1 MVTGIY
7 CLFLD
12 VCKDEQMKK
21 ECFRNKYFWM
31 AVILVVTAL
40 AAYFTGLFVDVTRDG
55 SKYAAVAKEV
65 FTSGDFIHLKVHGE
79 AYEQKPPMLFWLSA
93 VSYYIFG
100 VSNFAFKLPLLLL
113 GGLGIY
119 SIYRLGK
126 SMYSRETGALA
137 ALLLGT
143 SQVYF
148 LFYMDIHTD
157 TVLQP
162 FVTFS
167 LWQLYEFI
175 KTRKNIRFVLGF
187 TGVGLAMLSKGPVG
201 AVVPAFA
208 VLGHLVFS
216 RQYRRLFDIRWYL
229 GAVITGVVII
239 PALAGLYNQFGWEG
253 IRFYF
258 WSNNVDRMTTKG
270 GPGNVDYFFYIHNL
284 LYLYIPWML
293 LLFSSVYFEF
303 RGLIKRRFRSRE
315 YFLFSGI
322 WFFFLVLSLSPSKL
336 PNYMFILIPLFS
348 LLTAKYVAIALTG
361 RKQRLLSL
369 FTGIQQV
376 VSVLVF
382 IVLAVLT
389 MYLFP
394 LAHFWQWILL
404 AFFTGI
410 FIYAM
415 FKIHPAFVRLL
426 YPSLAV
432 ITALNFFLNQHAAP
446 QIFSDQASVKAAAYF
461 NENAGPDDR
470 IYNYNY
476 DSYEL
481 LFYAKDPVTWVY
493 NDVRVIELLNQPGS
507 WIFTEEKVVK
517 RLEGAFPPPEVI
529 PLSHV
534 WINKLR
540 LSYLN
545 PATRQQSRDTLYL
558 MRSTAR

>member
-1 MVTGIY
+1 
-7 CLFLD
+7 
-12 VCKDEQMKK
+12 MKK
-21 ECFRNKYFWM
+21 AYFQDKYFWI
-31 AVILVVTAL
+31 AVILTVTAL
-40 AAYFTGLFVDVTRDG
+40 AAYFAGLFVDVTRDG

-65 FTSGDFIHLKVHGE
+65 FASGDFIHLKVHGE

-113 GGLGIY
+113 GVLGVY
-119 SIYRLGK
+119 SIYRLGR
-126 SMYSRETGALA
+126 SLYSREAGLLA

-162 FVTFS
+162 FVTFA

-175 KTRKNIRFVLGF
+175 KTGKNIRFVLGF
-187 TGVGLAMLSKGPVG
+187 IGVGLAMLSKGPVG

-208 VLGHLVFS
+208 VLGHLVFT
-216 RQYRRLFDIRWYL
+216 RQYKRLYDVRWYL
-229 GAVITGVVII
+229 GIAITGIVII

-258 WSNNVDRMTTKG
+258 WSNNVDRMTSKG
-270 GPGNVDYFFYIHNL
+270 GPGKVDYFFYIHNL

-303 RGLIKRRFRSRE
+303 RGLIKRKFRSRE

-348 LLTAKYVAIALTG
+348 LLTAKYVAIAISG
-361 RKQRLLSL
+361 RKRRLLAI
-369 FTGIQQV
+369 FTRIQQV
-376 VSVLVF
+376 VAMLVLV
-382 IVLAVLT
+382 VLAVLT
-389 MYLFP
+389 IFLFP
-394 LAHFWQWILL
+394 LSQVWQWMLL
-404 AFFTGI
+404 FTLVGI
-410 FIYAM
+410 FIYTL
-415 FKIHPAFVRLL
+415 FSKHPDFVRLM
-426 YPSLAV
+426 YPSFAV
-432 ITALNFFLNQHAAP
+432 IIALNFFLNQHAAP

-461 NENAGPDDR
+461 NEHAGQGNR

-481 LFYAKDPVTWVY
+481 LFYAKEPVTWVY
-493 NDVRVIELLNQPGS
+493 NDVKVIELLKQPGN
-507 WIFTEEKVVK
+507 WIFTEQKVVE
-517 RLEGAFPPPEVI
+517 RLEGDFPPPEII
-529 PLSHV
+529 PFSHV

-540 LSYLN
+540 MSYLN
-545 PATRQQSRDTLYL
+545 PATRGQSRDTLYL
-558 MRSTAR
+558 LRSTAR

>member
-1 MVTGIY
+1 
-7 CLFLD
+7 
-12 VCKDEQMKK
+12 MKK
-21 ECFRNKYFWM
+21 EYLQDKYFWI
-31 AVILVVTAL
+31 AVILAVTAL

-65 FTSGDFIHLKVHGE
+65 FATGDFIHLNVHGE

-113 GGLGIY
+113 GGLGVY

-126 SMYSRETGALA
+126 SLYSRETGLLA

-187 TGVGLAMLSKGPVG
+187 IGVGMAMLSKGPVG

-208 VLGHLVFS
+208 VLGHLVFT
-216 RQYRRLFDIRWYL
+216 RQFKRLFDIRWYV
-229 GAVITGVVII
+229 GIIITGIVII

-258 WSNNVDRMTTKG
+258 WSNNVDRMTSKG
-270 GPGNVDYFFYIHNL
+270 GPGKVDYFFYIHNL

-293 LLFSSVYFEF
+293 LLFASVYFEF
-303 RGLIKRRFRSRE
+303 RALVRRKWRSRE

-348 LLTAKYVAIALTG
+348 ILTAKYVVIALSG

-369 FTGIQQV
+369 FTGLQQAV
-376 VSVLVF
+376 AILVF
-382 IVLAVLT
+382 AVLAVLN
-389 MYLFP
+389 MYFFP
-394 LAHFWQWILL
+394 LSNIWQWMLL
-404 AFFTGI
+404 AILMGVFVYTLLPQ
-410 FIYAM
+410 
-415 FKIHPAFVRLL
+415 HPHFVRLL

-432 ITALNFFLNQHAAP
+432 IIALNFFLNQNAAP

-461 NENAGPDDR
+461 NKNAGQGDR

-481 LFYAKDPVTWVY
+481 LFYAKVPVVWVY
-493 NDVRVIELLNQPGS
+493 NDVKVIELLNQPGT

-517 RLEGAFPPPEVI
+517 RLEGDFPPPEII
-529 PLSHV
+529 PFSHV

-545 PATRQQSRDTLYL
+545 PATRGQARDTLYL
-558 MRSTAR
+558 LRSTAR

>member
-1 MVTGIY
+1 
-7 CLFLD
+7 
-12 VCKDEQMKK
+12 MKK
-21 ECFRNKYFWM
+21 AYLQNKYFWM
-31 AVILVVTAL
+31 AVILAVTAL
-40 AAYFTGLFVDVTRDG
+40 AVYFTGLFVDVTRDG
-55 SKYAAVAKEV
+55 SKYASVAKEV
-65 FTSGDFIHLKVHGE
+65 FASGDFIHLKVHGE

-100 VSNFAFKLPLLLL
+100 VSNFAFKLPLVLL
-113 GGLGIY
+113 GVLGIY

-126 SMYSRETGALA
+126 SLYGREAGMLA

-208 VLGHLVFS
+208 VLGHLIFT

-229 GAVITGVVII
+229 GIIITGIVII

-258 WSNNVDRMTTKG
+258 WSNNVDRMTSKG
-270 GPGNVDYFFYIHNL
+270 GPGKVDYFFYIHNL

-293 LLFSSVYFEF
+293 LMFSSVYFEF
-303 RGLIKRRFRSRE
+303 RGLIRRKFRSRE

-348 LLTAKYVAIALTG
+348 LLTAKYVAIALSG
-361 RKQRLLSL
+361 RRHKLLSL
-369 FTGIQQV
+369 FTAIQQIV
-376 VSVLVF
+376 AILVLA
-382 IVLAVLT
+382 VLAVLT
-389 MYLFP
+389 LYFFP
-394 LAHFWQWILL
+394 LSHIWQWMLL
-404 AFFTGI
+404 ALFVGI
-410 FIYAM
+410 FVYSLLPG
-415 FKIHPAFVRLL
+415 HPHFVRLL
-426 YPSLAV
+426 FPSLAV
-432 ITALNFFLNQHAAP
+432 IIALNFFLNQHAAP

-461 NENAGPDDR
+461 NENAGKGDR

-481 LFYAKDPVTWVY
+481 LFYANKPVSWVY
-493 NDVRVIELLNQPGS
+493 NDVKVIELLKQPGN
-507 WIFTEEKVVK
+507 WVFTEEKVVK
-517 RLEGAFPPPEVI
+517 RLEGDFPPPEII
-529 PLSHV
+529 PFSHV

-540 LSYLN
+540 MSYLN
-545 PATRQQSRDTLYL
+545 PATRGQSRDTLYL
-558 MRSTAR
+558 LRSTAR

>member
-1 MVTGIY
+1 
-7 CLFLD
+7 
-12 VCKDEQMKK
+12 MKK
-21 ECFRNKYFWM
+21 AYFQDKYIWL
-31 AVILVVTAL
+31 AVILAVTAV

-65 FTSGDFIHLKVHGE
+65 FASGDFIHLKVHGE

-93 VSYYIFG
+93 VSYYVFG
-100 VSNFAFKLPLLLL
+100 VSNYSFKLPLVLL
-113 GGLGIY
+113 GMLGVY

-126 SMYSRETGALA
+126 SLYSRNTGLLA

-175 KTRKNIRFVLGF
+175 KTRKNFRFVLGF
-187 TGVGLAMLSKGPVG
+187 TGIGLAMLSKGPVG

-208 VLGHLVFS
+208 VLGHLVFT
-216 RQYRRLFDIRWYL
+216 RQFKRLFDVRWYL
-229 GAVITGVVII
+229 GVIITGIVII

-258 WSNNVDRMTTKG
+258 WSNNVDRMTSKG
-270 GPGNVDYFFYIHNL
+270 GPGKVDYFFYIHNL

-293 LLFSSVYFEF
+293 LLFTSVYFEF
-303 RGLIKRRFRSRE
+303 RALIRRKFRSRE

-322 WFFFLVLSLSPSKL
+322 WFFFVVLSLSPSKL

-348 LLTAKYVAIALTG
+348 LLTAKYAAIALSG
-361 RKQRLLSL
+361 RKQQLLSL
-369 FTGIQQV
+369 FITIQQV
-376 VSVLVF
+376 VAILVF
-382 IVLAVLT
+382 AVLALLT
-389 MYLFP
+389 LYLFP
-394 LAHFWQWILL
+394 LSNVWQWVLL
-404 AFFTGI
+404 AILTGI
-410 FIYAM
+410 FIYALLPA
-415 FKIHPAFVRLL
+415 HPDFVRLMF
-426 YPSLAV
+426 PSMAV
-432 ITALNFFLNQHAAP
+432 IIALNFFLNQHAAP
-446 QIFSDQASVKAAAYF
+446 QIFSDQASIKAAAYF
-461 NENAGPDDR
+461 NEHSGDGDR

-481 LFYAKDPVTWVY
+481 LFYSKKPVTWVY
-493 NDVRVIELLNQPGS
+493 NDVKVIELLKQPGS

-517 RLEGAFPPPEVI
+517 RLEGDFPPPEVI
-529 PLSHV
+529 PFSHV

-545 PATRQQSRDTLYL
+545 PATRQKSRDTLYL